1 MFSSAPPSIHS
12 SSPWDS
18 IGLTRIILDALLPL
32 VCTLLA
38 IRSFVP
44 PHAAPAKAQS
54 RCGQD
59 PFARFGLVKVP
70 PVLVSALYTLSLVWH
85 VRVSWGD
92 VLSRSASGLLRSWA
106 LPALDGDHVLWERM
120 GWMMAGLGGGL
131 RYWCY
136 RELSHFFT
144 FTLAILDDH
153 RIVSSGPYAVV
164 RHPSYTGLFL
174 VASGLTVL
182 MQVLPVPYIGNCPPL
197 RAMIVTILCAYMIWS
212 RITGEEEMMVRE
224 FEALR
229 RRRGGATGIHPSMS
243 RDASTASGLLA
254 ASTNLHSNTASLKGG
269 KQYGAVQNHTDAA
282 TAGGIECGIKDGHQ
296 AEDTMGDSHDAD
308 VETDYDAYRRKVPW
322 KLVPFLI

>member
-1 MFSSAPPSIHS
+1 
-12 SSPWDS
+12 
-18 IGLTRIILDALLPL
+18 
-32 VCTLLA
+32 LLA

-54 RCGQD
+54 RCEQD
-59 PFARFGLVKVP
+59 PFARFGLVKV
-70 PVLVSALYTLSLVWH
+70 
-85 VRVSWGD
+85 
-92 VLSRSASGLLRSWA
+92 GLLRSWA

-174 VASGLTVL
+174 VAS
-182 MQVLPVPYIGNCPPL
+182 
-197 RAMIVTILCAYMIWS
+197 AMIVTILCAYMIWS
-212 RITGEEEMMVRE
+212 RITGEEQMMVRE

-229 RRRGGATGIHPSMS
+229 RRRGGATGMHQRMS

-282 TAGGIECGIKDGHQ
+282 TAGG
-296 AEDTMGDSHDAD
+296 
-308 VETDYDAYRRKVPW
+308 
-322 KLVPFLI
+322 

>member
-1 MFSSAPPSIHS
+1 
-12 SSPWDS
+12 
-18 IGLTRIILDALLPL
+18 
-32 VCTLLA
+32 
-38 IRSFVP
+38 
-44 PHAAPAKAQS
+44 
-54 RCGQD
+54 
-59 PFARFGLVKVP
+59 
-70 PVLVSALYTLSLVWH
+70 
-85 VRVSWGD
+85 
-92 VLSRSASGLLRSWA
+92 
-106 LPALDGDHVLWERM
+106 M

-212 RITGEEEMMVRE
+212 RITGEEQMMVRE

-229 RRRGGATGIHPSMS
+229 RRRGGATGMHQRMS

-296 AEDTMGDSHDAD
+296 AEDTMGDSHDA
-308 VETDYDAYRRKVPW
+308 ERRDRLRRLSAQGALEAGP
-322 KLVPFLI
+322 LPDLRSHPRF

>member
-1 MFSSAPPSIHS
+1 
-12 SSPWDS
+12 
-18 IGLTRIILDALLPL
+18 
-32 VCTLLA
+32 
-38 IRSFVP
+38 
-44 PHAAPAKAQS
+44 
-54 RCGQD
+54 
-59 PFARFGLVKVP
+59 
-70 PVLVSALYTLSLVWH
+70 
-85 VRVSWGD
+85 
-92 VLSRSASGLLRSWA
+92 
-106 LPALDGDHVLWERM
+106 
-120 GWMMAGLGGGL
+120 
-131 RYWCY
+131 
-136 RELSHFFT
+136 
-144 FTLAILDDH
+144 
-153 RIVSSGPYAVV
+153 
-164 RHPSYTGLFL
+164 
-174 VASGLTVL
+174 
-182 MQVLPVPYIGNCPPL
+182 
-197 RAMIVTILCAYMIWS
+197 MIVTILCAYMIWS